1 MKTAVHFGAGNIG
14 RGFIGMLLSQAGYKV
29 IFADVQET
37 VVNALQEKNQYT
49 VEVVGDQKQ
58 EILVDNVTAINS
70 NDEALVDAIATADI
84 VTTAVGPVVLRYIA
98 PPIAKA
104 LVKAKEAGRTDSL
117 SIIACE
123 NAVRAT
129 SRLKEYVAK
138 NYLSDSS
145 EDELPAFAHFVD
157 AAVDRI
163 VPPMP
168 AEETDADV
176 LKVRVEEFYEWLVE
190 ESAFQGDIPQID
202 GMTLVENL
210 EAGVERKLF
219 TLNTGH
225 AVCAWV
231 GQYLGF
237 ATIGEAI
244 ADEKVKT
251 FVKAV
256 MIQSG
261 NALIKKHGFD
271 REAHFAYI
279 EKILKRFAN
288 PYITDD
294 VTRVGRQP
302 VRKLTKGERIASPIT
317 ASLEFDLPADKLLV
331 AAAAAMHFKNDE
343 DPQVAELKE
352 LIAKDGINKTFEN
365 LSDIALADVGG
376 ADLETI
382 YNDLDAYLG

>member
-1 MKTAVHFGAGNIG
+1 MKTAIHFGAGNIG

-58 EILVDNVTAINS
+58 EILVENVTAMNS
-70 NDEALVDAIATADI
+70 NDPALVDAIATADI
-84 VTTAVGPVVLRYIA
+84 VTTAVGPVVLKYIA
-98 PPIAKA
+98 PPIAQA
-104 LVKAKEAGRTDSL
+104 LAKAKEAGRTDSL

-129 SRLKEYVAK
+129 SQLKEYVLENFEADFK
-138 NYLSDSS
+138 S
-145 EDELPAFAHFVD
+145 ELPAFAHFVD

-168 AEETDADV
+168 ADETNADV

-190 ESAFQGDIPQID
+190 ESAFQGDVPKIE

-244 ADEKVKT
+244 ADEKVKA

-256 MIQSG
+256 MTQSG

-271 REAHFAYI
+271 NEAHFAYI

-302 VRKLTKGERIASPIT
+302 VRKLTKGERIASPMS
-317 ASLEFDLPADKLLV
+317 ASLEFGLPADKLLV
-331 AAAAAMHFKNDE
+331 AAAAAMHFNSDE

-352 LIAKDGINKTFEN
+352 LIAKDGINRTFEN
-365 LSDIALADVGG
+365 LSGIALADVGG
-376 ADLETI
+376 ADLEAI
-382 YNDLDAYLG
+382 YNDLDAYLS